1 MTNWTST
8 KVIHPA
14 FSNMFQVVHEQ
25 SMDFWL
31 PSGYVKI
38 AIENGHRNSGFSHSK
53 WWFSIAFPTSPGA
66 PCGGPHWRLLRVAA
80 GLRQHGLVAP
90 NGRGGEAAERVLRAG
105 GGGVSAERHVDPGA
119 LEQHLRCHD
128 FDPIWGG
135 LMVIFRRIEGEL
147 YWLYVNIGCNR
158 IRTRISL
165 GFHTKLLCW
174 SY

>member
-1 MTNWTST
+1 MAI
-8 KVIHPA
+8 KIV
-14 FSNMFQVVHEQ
+14 
-25 SMDFWL
+25 DF
-31 PSGYVKI
+31 PIK
-38 AIENGHRNSGFSHSK
+38 NGD
-53 WWFSIAFPTSPGA
+53 FPTSPGA

-128 FDPIWGG
+128 FDPIWRG

-147 YWLYVNIGCNR
+147 Y
-158 IRTRISL
+158 
-165 GFHTKLLCW
+165 
-174 SY
+174 